1 LIPAACFPQS
11 PCNCRIPGAGC
22 SLYSYLEAAVPPAT
36 NLAIATKA
44 FGSEEQLHYA
54 GTGLILTYLASAAG
68 IPLFVILALL
78 I

>member
-1 LIPAACFPQS
+1 
-11 PCNCRIPGAGC
+11 
-22 SLYSYLEAAVPPAT
+22 LYSYLEAAVPPAT